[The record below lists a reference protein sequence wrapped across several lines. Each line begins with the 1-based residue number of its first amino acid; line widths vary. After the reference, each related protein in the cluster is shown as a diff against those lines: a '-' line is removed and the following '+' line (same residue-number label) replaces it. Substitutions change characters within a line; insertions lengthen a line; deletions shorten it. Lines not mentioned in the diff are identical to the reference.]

1 MSFAMHGI
9 GSWIGLIIDIAVA
22 YWVYQDA
29 GKRGMHQIGWALG
42 SFICFPIV
50 TIIYLIMR
58 KPATS

>member
-1 MSFAMHGI
+1 MLYLHGWT
-9 GSWIGLIIDIAVA
+9 SWVYFLVNVACA

-42 SFICFPIV
+42 SFFGCFPLV

-58 KPATS
+58 KPVQG